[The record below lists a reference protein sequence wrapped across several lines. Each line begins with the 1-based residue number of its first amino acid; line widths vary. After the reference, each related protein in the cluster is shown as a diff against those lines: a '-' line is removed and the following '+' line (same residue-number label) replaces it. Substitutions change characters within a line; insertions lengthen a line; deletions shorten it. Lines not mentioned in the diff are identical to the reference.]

1 MTLQT
6 VDKSKTCCCKPQWM
20 LPPDEVLEKA
30 KLANGATGQAS
41 GFLAGWGVSRFLGS
55 Q

>member
-6 VDKSKTCCCKPQWM
+6 ADKSKIRCCKPHCM

-41 GFLAGWGVSRFLGS
+41 GFLAGWGSADF
-55 Q
+55 